1 MNTLL
6 LLSLAIILW
15 LALYGTAALV
25 VSSLE
30 SSGKMRCRAYR
41 VFQHLTCMCAEPVHA
56 AARVWFHGR
65 GIVRELRG
73 R

>member
-1 MNTLL
+1 MNPLL
-6 LLSLAIILW
+6 LISLAILLW
-15 LALYGTAALV
+15 LALYGTSALV

-30 SSGKMRCRAYR
+30 RSGQMGCRAYR
-41 VFQHLTCMCAEPVHA
+41 VFQHVICMCAEPVHA
-56 AARVWFHGR
+56 AARVLFHGR